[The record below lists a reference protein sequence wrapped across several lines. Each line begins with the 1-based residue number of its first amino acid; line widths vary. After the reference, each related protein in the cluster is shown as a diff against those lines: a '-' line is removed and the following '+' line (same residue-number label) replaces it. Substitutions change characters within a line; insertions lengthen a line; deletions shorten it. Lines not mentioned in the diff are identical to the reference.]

1 MNYSLI
7 HWQPMIRTEF
17 APKVVVNPYGF
28 ALFPWVALKRLKNSH
43 GLYISSCGLVV
54 VCSFSVQQVP
64 SFRTAPGFDFYIF
77 VSLWLVCESC
87 DRCDNE
93 VQQLPQTLLESFDY
107 AMTFPDFCEHA
118 CCAHSRYSNKKRW
131 CGGCYYTFWVFQK
144 NTTKVRWL
152 SLIFFRVSFDV

>member
-43 GLYISSCGLVV
+43 GLYMSSCGLVV

-64 SFRTAPGFDFYIF
+64 GQLRDLIFIFLFRYDWF
-77 VSLWLVCESC
+77 VRVVTRRY
-87 DRCDNE
+87 RCDNE

-107 AMTFPDFCEHA
+107 VMTFPDFCEHA

-152 SLIFFRVSFDV
+152 SLIFFFIF